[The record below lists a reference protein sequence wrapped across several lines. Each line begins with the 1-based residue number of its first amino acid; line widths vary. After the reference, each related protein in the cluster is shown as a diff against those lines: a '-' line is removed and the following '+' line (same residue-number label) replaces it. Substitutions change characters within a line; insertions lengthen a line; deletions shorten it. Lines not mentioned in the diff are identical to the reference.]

1 MANWGDVEF
10 EQLIQLQERIQN
22 MTESEA
28 DAFMIDCVKSLAKR
42 LLRKVKLRTPVGVY
56 GDEDGDGDGNTGG
69 TLRINWHISSI
80 KKSGNCYE
88 IIVINKTEYASYV
101 ENGHRQEP
109 GRYVPVL
116 GKCLKSAWVEGVFML
131 KISEEEIQKIAP
143 QLLEK
148 KLKQKLK
155 EVFND

>member
-22 MTESEA
+22 MTEYEA
-28 DAFMIDCVKSLAKR
+28 DAFMRECVKGLAQR
-42 LLRKVKLRTPVGVY
+42 LLRKVKQRTPVGVY
-56 GDEDGDGDGNTGG
+56 EEGSGMSGGN
-69 TLRINWHISSI
+69 LRRKWKISEI
-80 KKSGNCYE
+80 KKSANCYE
-88 IIVINKTEYASYV
+88 IIVINASEYATYV
-101 ENGHRQEP
+101 ENGHRQQP

-116 GKCLKSAWVEGVFML
+116 GKRLKSAWVRGVFML
-131 KISEEEIQKIAP
+131 KVSEEEIQRVAP
-143 QLLEK
+143 QILEK

>member
-10 EQLIQLQERIQN
+10 EQLIQLQERIQR

-28 DAFMIDCVKSLAKR
+28 DAFMIECVKDLGRR

-56 GDEDGDGDGNTGG
+56 EADSGMTGG
-69 TLRINWHISSI
+69 NLRRQWHISGI

-88 IIVINKTEYASYV
+88 ILVINKSEYATYV

-116 GKCLKSAWVEGVFML
+116 GKRLKSAWVRGVFML
-131 KISEEEIQKIAP
+131 KISEEELRKIAP